1 MAWRGLLSLKLQPKA
16 VRSGQMRVTLQGFLL
31 VSRGPLTK
39 ARQAGGGVMYPNLT
53 KWPRQI
59 QSLVLGSLAAGIFK
73 IH

>member
-1 MAWRGLLSLKLQPKA
+1 
-16 VRSGQMRVTLQGFLL
+16 MRVTLQGFLL